1 MVRMVS
7 SMIAAATAA
16 FVALATQS
24 ADAYNFKCHG
34 INYNIRAGPDWAPTE
49 TKCKPAS
56 QIKTELEQLKEV
68 TDIVRIY
75 SLTDCDQANA
85 VVPVAIEAGLKV
97 AIGLWV
103 DSSPSSFEAEK
114 AALETLVAKGD
125 VITSDNIEYILVGS
139 EALYRKDVNISTA
152 LSNFNEIK
160 TLTSDLDITVTVA
173 DIIDIYTQ
181 YPSLVA
187 AVDVLAINLFPFWEL
202 VDIDNAKT
210 EFNTRYQAIL
220 KVAAAAGKET
230 FISETGWAS
239 DGIDA
244 DASTATA
251 ANAAKYFYDIVSL
264 AAENSWKYFY
274 FAAYDEEWKIATL
287 EANETVEAYFGIFE
301 TNGTLKSAIAE
312 LDFGSTSGSGSIEAT
327 ESVHVTSV
335 SGSSA
340 SVSVSDSESASSAAD
355 SESASADSASA
366 STGSASTTSTST
378 DSTTAS
384 ASTTST
390 STDSTTTSAFTTSAS
405 TSTSTGSAT
414 TAASAVADAT
424 TTYSATQTATATSS
438 SGKKTDCESG
448 L

>member
-16 FVALATQS
+16 FLAIATQS

-34 INYNIRAGPDWAPTE
+34 INYNNRAGPDWAPVA
-49 TKCKPAS
+49 TKCKPAA

-68 TDIVRIY
+68 TDIVRLY
-75 SLTDCDQANA
+75 SLTDCDQANT

-103 DSSPSSFEAEK
+103 DSTPSTFAAEK
-114 AALETLVAKGD
+114 AALEALVAKGNI
-125 VITSDNIEYILVGS
+125 ITSDNIEYILVGS

-152 LSNFNEIK
+152 LSYFDQIK

-173 DIIDIYTQ
+173 DVIDIYTQ
-181 YPSLVA
+181 YPSLVK

-202 VDIDNAKT
+202 VDIENAKT
-210 EFNTRYQAIL
+210 KFNTRYQTIL

-239 DGIDA
+239 NGVNA
-244 DASTATA
+244 GASTASTA
-251 ANAAKYFYDIVSL
+251 SAAKYFYDIVSL
-264 AAENSWKYFY
+264 ATENSWKYFY

-301 TNGTLKSAIAE
+301 ANGTLKPAIAA
-312 LDFGSTSGSGSIEAT
+312 LDFGSISGSGSVEAT
-327 ESVHVTSV
+327 ESVLDASST
-335 SGSSA
+335 GSNVA
-340 SVSVSDSESASSAAD
+340 VSDSEAASSAAD
-355 SESASADSASA
+355 STTASAADS
-366 STGSASTTSTST
+366 TTTSASTTSTSSDSTTTAAFMVT
-378 DSTTAS
+378 DATTSDYTTTAS
-384 ASTTST
+384 AS
-390 STDSTTTSAFTTSAS
+390 SAS
-405 TSTSTGSAT
+405 TSSTGSAT
-414 TAASAVADAT
+414 E
-424 TTYSATQTATATSS
+424 TATATSS